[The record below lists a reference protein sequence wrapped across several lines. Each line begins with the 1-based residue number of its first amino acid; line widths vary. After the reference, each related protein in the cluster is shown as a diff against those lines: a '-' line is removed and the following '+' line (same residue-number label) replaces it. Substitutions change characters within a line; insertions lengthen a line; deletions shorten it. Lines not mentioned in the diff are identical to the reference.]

1 MACKK
6 SVDMGSSCDS
16 SWVISEME
24 FVNEKCT
31 STTLNNVMHYL
42 SFRVWMGQNLPW
54 IFVAPQF
61 FYKLCETIIFFDNPL
76 IEPSSMIIY
85 EFWPVP
91 RNFWNKQRKK
101 GKTGFCLKGCGF
113 KTLFEWSESHYVQ
126 ILSKDD

>member
-42 SFRVWMGQNLPW
+42 MDQNLPW

-61 FYKLCETIIFFDNPL
+61 FYKLCETIFFSTTINRTLFDDNL
-76 IEPSSMIIY
+76 WILASSK
-85 EFWPVP
+85 EFYIDFEINSEK
-91 RNFWNKQRKK
+91 RGKQVFASR
-101 GKTGFCLKGCGF
+101 GGF